1 MNEQDIQQILKS
13 QRDYFSSGATL
24 SEKARRDALGRLE
37 EALRRNEEPIYAA
50 LKADL
55 GKGMFE
61 SYLCELGLVMDE
73 IKWMQRN
80 LHGLMKRKRMKT
92 SITQMIARSFQSPS
106 PYGNVLIMSPWNY
119 PVLLTLDPLV
129 DALAAGNTVLL
140 KPSAYAP
147 ATAEVL
153 REILSEAFPEEHV
166 AVILGGRAE
175 NNALLHQK
183 FDKIFFTGS
192 PLVGRDVMRAA
203 ADNLT
208 PVTLELGGKSPCIVD
223 ESSNLQM
230 AAKRIVFG
238 KYMNCGQTCV
248 APDYILC
255 HESVHA
261 ELVAFLKKEIT
272 AQFGVNPLEND
283 NYGKII
289 NQKHFDRLLGLIQ
302 REKVAH
308 GGDADAESQRIAPTI
323 LDGVSWGDPA
333 MQEEIFGPI
342 LPILTYRDLE
352 KALDAITSRP
362 HPLALYCFTEREAV
376 KRRVLDRCRFGG
388 GCFNDTLIHL
398 ATSQM
403 PFGGVGESGM
413 GSYHGETGFAEFSH
427 MRSIIDRK
435 TWFELSIR
443 YQPYSKGKLDFLR
456 KVRTFAPGE
465 NKR

>member
-1 MNEQDIQQILKS
+1 MNEQDIQQILES
-13 QRDYFSSGATL
+13 QRNYFSSGATL
-24 SEKARRDALGRLE
+24 PEKARRDALRRLE
-37 EALRRNEEPIYAA
+37 EALRKNEEPIYAA

-55 GKGMFE
+55 GKGMLE
-61 SYLCELGLVMDE
+61 SYMCELGLVLDE
-73 IKWMQRN
+73 IKWMQKN
-80 LHGLMKRKRMKT
+80 LHGLMKQKRVKT
-92 SITQMIARSFQSPS
+92 PITQMIARSFQSPS

-119 PVLLTLDPLV
+119 PILLTLDPLV

-153 REILSEAFPEEHV
+153 RKVLGEAFPKEHV

-208 PVTLELGGKSPCIVD
+208 PITLELGGKSPCIVD
-223 ESSNLQM
+223 ASSNLKM

-261 ELVAFLKKEIT
+261 ELVALLKQEIT
-272 AQFGVNPLEND
+272 AQFGTNPLEND

-302 REKVAH
+302 REKIAH
-308 GGDADAESQRIAPTI
+308 GGDADASSLRITPTI
-323 LDGVSWGDPA
+323 LDGVSWDDPV

-342 LPILTYRDLE
+342 LPILTYRELE
-352 KALDAITSRP
+352 DALDAITSRA
-362 HPLALYCFTEREAV
+362 HPLALYCFTEQAAV
-376 KRRVLDRCRFGG
+376 KQRVLDRCRFGG

-427 MRSIIDRK
+427 MRSIVDRK
-435 TWFELSIR
+435 TWFELNTR

-456 KVRTFAPGE
+456 RVLG
-465 NKR
+465 